1 MLPIIL
7 LLFGIIFYLIYRYIS
22 NDFAKQINQI
32 ILLVCFILI
41 LLNVF
46 ININSIIMKIKL
58 SNIESAPINNTE
70 IIEGQPNVYFI
81 LLDEY
86 SNFNTLNKYYG
97 NDNRDFYNFLI
108 DRGFIVSENSQ
119 NELMNNLT
127 MAITTNYLNL
137 DYYVFDNSD
146 SSYIMSMR
154 VNPLLFKEFYMHGYS
169 IVFCSQ
175 EIAVQWNGSYGA
187 NLDNRTSAKTIGGQ
201 DFTQVFF
208 SNNIFY
214 PFTEQIDDSSDREVW
229 NAKYDF
235 LLENIADANS
245 SQFVYLH
252 TMAGHSPY
260 IFTSDGG
267 VVPQSERENNIDRQ
281 YYLGQYKFATKK
293 TMDVV
298 DAILEHDSEC
308 IIILMSDHSMRST
321 LDSNGTYIVLPQD
334 KVTIFNAVYFKG
346 EDISEINNQSG
357 VNTLRIIIDRL
368 FGSNLGLV
376 EVPV

>member
-1 MLPIIL
+1 
-7 LLFGIIFYLIYRYIS
+7 
-22 NDFAKQINQI
+22 
-32 ILLVCFILI
+32 
-41 LLNVF
+41 
-46 ININSIIMKIKL
+46 MKIKL

-201 DFTQVFF
+201 DFTQVFLVI
-208 SNNIFY
+208 IF
-214 PFTEQIDDSSDREVW
+214 FIRLQNRLT
-229 NAKYDF
+229 
-235 LLENIADANS
+235 
-245 SQFVYLH
+245 
-252 TMAGHSPY
+252 
-260 IFTSDGG
+260 
-267 VVPQSERENNIDRQ
+267 
-281 YYLGQYKFATKK
+281 
-293 TMDVV
+293 
-298 DAILEHDSEC
+298 
-308 IIILMSDHSMRST
+308 
-321 LDSNGTYIVLPQD
+321 IVLIERYGMLNM
-334 KVTIFNAVYFKG
+334 IFC
-346 EDISEINNQSG
+346 
-357 VNTLRIIIDRL
+357 
-368 FGSNLGLV
+368 
-376 EVPV
+376 

>member
-201 DFTQVFF
+201 DFTQVFLVI
-208 SNNIFY
+208 IF
-214 PFTEQIDDSSDREVW
+214 FIRLQNRLT
-229 NAKYDF
+229 
-235 LLENIADANS
+235 
-245 SQFVYLH
+245 
-252 TMAGHSPY
+252 
-260 IFTSDGG
+260 
-267 VVPQSERENNIDRQ
+267 
-281 YYLGQYKFATKK
+281 
-293 TMDVV
+293 
-298 DAILEHDSEC
+298 
-308 IIILMSDHSMRST
+308 
-321 LDSNGTYIVLPQD
+321 IVLIERYGMLNM
-334 KVTIFNAVYFKG
+334 IFC
-346 EDISEINNQSG
+346 
-357 VNTLRIIIDRL
+357 
-368 FGSNLGLV
+368 
-376 EVPV
+376 

>member
-1 MLPIIL
+1 MPAICVAIYSVLFLYLNNVSEVNISDIIYPLLLSLSFAVITAGVCSIFTKSLFKGGILGSIFFLICINFKYILEALRLISYNIRYWHVLPIIL

-58 SNIESAPINNTE
+58 SNIESVPIDNAE

-201 DFTQVFF
+201 DFTQVFLVI
-208 SNNIFY
+208 IF
-214 PFTEQIDDSSDREVW
+214 FIRLQNRLT
-229 NAKYDF
+229 
-235 LLENIADANS
+235 
-245 SQFVYLH
+245 
-252 TMAGHSPY
+252 
-260 IFTSDGG
+260 
-267 VVPQSERENNIDRQ
+267 
-281 YYLGQYKFATKK
+281 
-293 TMDVV
+293 
-298 DAILEHDSEC
+298 
-308 IIILMSDHSMRST
+308 
-321 LDSNGTYIVLPQD
+321 IVLIERYGMLNM
-334 KVTIFNAVYFKG
+334 IFC
-346 EDISEINNQSG
+346 
-357 VNTLRIIIDRL
+357 
-368 FGSNLGLV
+368 
-376 EVPV
+376 